1 MDHKLFQ
8 PTLINHATQY
18 ENGDRM
24 NAPWVEKYRPQTLDE
39 VVGQEHTILRLKR
52 YVNEGNMPNLMFTG
66 PAGVGKTTTAIA
78 LAKEM
83 LGEYWRQN
91 FLELNA
97 SDARGIDTVRND
109 IKSFCRLKAV
119 GSPFRIIF
127 LDEVDN
133 MTKDAQHALRREME
147 MYTKTSSFILS
158 CNYSS
163 KIIDPIQSRCAIFR
177 FVPVKGHQIIK
188 RLEYI
193 AQAEDLKISTAAIE
207 SIVYFAEG
215 DMRRAVNILQA
226 SSSAGEEITDESVDE
241 VVSKA
246 KPKDVK
252 KIVNKALDGD
262 FIGARE
268 LLRDVMV
275 VQGTSGEDMVTQI
288 YQEVSKMALDG
299 TLNEDIYINLVE
311 SIGETDYRIRE
322 GSNPRIQLEAL
333 LTKFLINSK
342 AD

>member
-1 MDHKLFQ
+1 MVK
-8 PTLINHATQY
+8 
-18 ENGDRM
+18 NGDEM
-24 NAPWVEKYRPQTLDE
+24 NGPWVEKYRPQTLDE
-39 VVGQEHTILRLKR
+39 VVGQDHIIHRLKR
-52 YVNEGNMPNLMFTG
+52 YIDEGSMPNLMFTG

-78 LAKEM
+78 LAKAV
-83 LGEYWRQN
+83 LGEYWKQN

-97 SDARGIDTVRND
+97 SDARGIDTVRNN
-109 IKSFCRLKAV
+109 IKNFCRLKAV
-119 GSPFRIIF
+119 GAPFRIIF

-177 FVPVKGHQIIK
+177 FAPVKGNQIIK
-188 RLEYI
+188 RLEKI
-193 AQAEDLKISTAAIE
+193 AEAENLKVSPGAIE

-226 SSSAGEEITDESVDE
+226 SSSMEEELTEESVHE

-246 KPKDVK
+246 KPKDVR

-262 FIGARE
+262 FMGARD
-268 LLRDVMV
+268 LLREVMV

-288 YQEVSKMALDG
+288 YQEVSRMAM
-299 TLNEDIYINLVE
+299 EDMIPTDKYIRLIE
-311 SIGETDYRIRE
+311 SIGEYDYRIRE

-333 LTKFLINSK
+333 LTKFLLK
-342 AD
+342 

>member
-1 MDHKLFQ
+1 
-8 PTLINHATQY
+8 
-18 ENGDRM
+18 M
-24 NAPWVEKYRPQTLDE
+24 NRPWVEKYRPQTLEE
-39 VVGQEHTILRLKR
+39 VVGQDHIIQRLKQ
-52 YVNEGNMPNLMFTG
+52 YVNEESMPNLMFTG

-78 LAKEM
+78 LAKAM
-83 LGEYWRQN
+83 LGEYWKQN

-97 SDARGIDTVRND
+97 SDARGIDTVRKD

-177 FVPVKGHQIIK
+177 FAPIKGHQVIQ
-188 RLEYI
+188 RLEKI
-193 AQAEDLKISTAAIE
+193 ANTENIQHTPGTLE

-215 DMRRAVNILQA
+215 DMRRAVNILQSTA
-226 SSSAGEEITDESVDE
+226 TMGTEITEEHVHD

-246 KPKDVK
+246 KPKDVRR
-252 KIVNKALDGD
+252 IINMALDGD
-262 FIGARE
+262 FMGSRD
-268 LLRDVMV
+268 LLREVMV
-275 VQGTSGEDMVTQI
+275 VQGTSGEDMITQV
-288 YQEVSKMALDG
+288 YQEVSRMSMDDLIG
-299 TLNEDIYINLVE
+299 SEEYINLVGH
-311 SIGETDYRIRE
+311 IGEYDFRIRE
-322 GSNPRIQLEAL
+322 GANPRIQLESL
-333 LTKFLINSK
+333 LTKFLPKEK

>member
-1 MDHKLFQ
+1 MV
-8 PTLINHATQY
+8 IY
-18 ENGDRM
+18 MNG
-24 NAPWVEKYRPQTLDE
+24 PWVEKYRPQTLDE
-39 VVGQEHTILRLKR
+39 VVGQDHIIQRLKQ
-52 YVNEGNMPNLMFTG
+52 YVSGESMPNLMFTG

-78 LAKEM
+78 LAKAM
-83 LGEYWRQN
+83 LGEYWKQN

-97 SDARGIDTVRND
+97 SDARGIDTVRKD

-119 GSPFRIIF
+119 GAPFRIIF

-177 FVPVKGHQIIK
+177 FAPIKGHQVVS
-188 RLEYI
+188 RLEQI
-193 AQAEDLKISTAAIE
+193 AEAENVKYTPGSLE

-215 DMRRAVNILQA
+215 DMRRAVNILQSTA
-226 SSSAGEEITDESVDE
+226 SMGEEITDDNVHE

-246 KPKDVK
+246 KPQDVRR
-252 KIVNKALDGD
+252 IVNLALDGD
-262 FIGARE
+262 FMGARD
-268 LLRDVMV
+268 LLREVMV

-288 YQEVSKMALDG
+288 YQEVSRMAMQDAIDEQ
-299 TLNEDIYINLVE
+299 TYMNLITNISE
-311 SIGETDYRIRE
+311 YDFRIRE
-322 GSNPRIQLEAL
+322 GANPRIQLEAL
-333 LTKFLINSK
+333 ITKFLSK
-342 AD
+342 SRAD

>member
-1 MDHKLFQ
+1 M
-8 PTLINHATQY
+8 
-18 ENGDRM
+18 NG
-24 NAPWVEKYRPQTLDE
+24 PWVEKYRPQTLDE
-39 VVGQEHTILRLKR
+39 VVGQEHIIQRLKQ
-52 YVNEGNMPNLMFTG
+52 YIHEESMPNLMFTG

-78 LAKEM
+78 LAKAM
-83 LGEYWRQN
+83 LGEYWKQN

-97 SDARGIDTVRND
+97 SDARGIETVRKD

-119 GSPFRIIF
+119 GAPFRIIF

-177 FVPVKGHQIIK
+177 FAPIKGHQVIQ
-188 RLEYI
+188 RLEII
-193 AQAEDLKISTAAIE
+193 AKAENVNYTPGTLE

-215 DMRRAVNILQA
+215 DMRRAVNILQSTA
-226 SSSAGEEITDESVDE
+226 SMGEEVTEETVHD

-246 KPKDVK
+246 KPKDVRR
-252 KIVNKALDGD
+252 IVNMALDGD
-262 FIGARE
+262 FMGARD
-268 LLRDVMV
+268 LLREVMV

-288 YQEVSKMALDG
+288 YQEVSRMAVDDLIASD
-299 TLNEDIYINLVE
+299 EYIKLVE
-311 SIGETDYRIRE
+311 NIGEYDFRIRE
-322 GSNPRIQLEAL
+322 GANPRIQLEAL
-333 LTKFLINSK
+333 LTKFLPKEK

>member
-1 MDHKLFQ
+1 M
-8 PTLINHATQY
+8 
-18 ENGDRM
+18 NGDKM
-24 NAPWVEKYRPQTLDE
+24 KGPWVEKYRPQTLEE
-39 VVGQEHTILRLKR
+39 VVGQDHIIQRLKR
-52 YVNEGNMPNLMFTG
+52 YVKDKSMPNLMFTG

-78 LAKEM
+78 LAKEI
-83 LGEYWRQN
+83 LGEYWKQN

-97 SDARGIDTVRND
+97 SDARGIDTVRKD
-109 IKSFCRLKAV
+109 IKSFCRLKAM
-119 GSPFRIIF
+119 GAPFRIIF

-177 FVPVKGHQIIK
+177 FAPIKGHEVIK
-188 RLEYI
+188 RLEI
-193 AQAEDLKISTAAIE
+193 ISQTENVNYTAGALE

-215 DMRRAVNILQA
+215 DMRRGVNILQ
-226 SSSAGEEITDESVDE
+226 SSASLGEEITEESVHE

-246 KPKDVK
+246 RPRDVRR
-252 KIVNKALDGD
+252 IINLAIDGD
-262 FIGARE
+262 FMGARD
-268 LLRDVMV
+268 LLREVMV

-288 YQEVSKMALDG
+288 YQEVSRMAMDDLMSAE
-299 TLNEDIYINLVE
+299 NYIYMVDN
-311 SIGETDYRIRE
+311 IGKYDYRIRE
-322 GSNPRIQLEAL
+322 GANPRIQLEAL
-333 LTKFLINSK
+333 LTKFLPKEK

>member
-1 MDHKLFQ
+1 M
-8 PTLINHATQY
+8 
-18 ENGDRM
+18 NG
-24 NAPWVEKYRPQTLDE
+24 PWVEKYRPQDLDE
-39 VVGQEHTILRLKR
+39 VVGQDHIIQRLKQ
-52 YVNEGNMPNLMFTG
+52 YINQEGMPNLMFTG

-78 LAKEM
+78 LAKAM
-83 LGEYWRQN
+83 LGEYWKQN

-97 SDARGIDTVRND
+97 SDARGIETVRKD

-119 GSPFRIIF
+119 GAPFRIIF

-177 FVPVKGHQIIK
+177 FAPIKGHQVVQ
-188 RLEYI
+188 RLEQI
-193 AQAEDLKISTAAIE
+193 AKMENVNYAPGTLE

-215 DMRRAVNILQA
+215 DMRRAVNILQSTA
-226 SSSAGEEITDESVDE
+226 SMGDEITEETVHD

-246 KPKDVK
+246 KPKDVRR
-252 KIVNKALDGD
+252 IINLALDGD
-262 FIGARE
+262 FMGARD
-268 LLRDVMV
+268 LLREVMV
-275 VQGTSGEDMVTQI
+275 VQGTSGEDMITQI
-288 YQEVSKMALDG
+288 YQDVSKMATDDLISS
-299 TLNEDIYINLVE
+299 EEYIKLVE
-311 SIGETDYRIRE
+311 YIGECDFRIRE
-322 GSNPRIQLEAL
+322 GANPRIQLEAL
-333 LTKFLINSK
+333 LTKFLPKK

>member
-1 MDHKLFQ
+1 M
-8 PTLINHATQY
+8 
-18 ENGDRM
+18 
-24 NAPWVEKYRPQTLDE
+24 EKYRPQTLEE
-39 VVGQEHTILRLKR
+39 VVGQDHIIHRLKQ
-52 YVNEGNMPNLMFTG
+52 YINEANMPNLMFTG

-78 LAKEM
+78 LAKAM
-83 LGEYWRQN
+83 LGEYWKQN

-97 SDARGIDTVRND
+97 SDARGIETVRKD

-177 FVPVKGHQIIK
+177 FAPIKGHQVIQ
-188 RLEYI
+188 RLEII
-193 AQAEDLKISTAAIE
+193 AKAENVNYAPGTLE

-215 DMRRAVNILQA
+215 DMRRAVNILQSTA
-226 SSSAGEEITDESVDE
+226 SMGEEITEETVHD

-246 KPKDVK
+246 KPKDVRR
-252 KIVNKALDGD
+252 IVNLALDGD
-262 FIGARE
+262 FMGARD
-268 LLRDVMV
+268 LLREVMV
-275 VQGTSGEDMVTQI
+275 VQGTSGEDMVTQV
-288 YQEVSKMALDG
+288 YQEVSRMAMDDLISS
-299 TLNEDIYINLVE
+299 EDYIKLVE
-311 SIGETDYRIRE
+311 HIGEYDFRIRE
-322 GSNPRIQLEAL
+322 GANPRIQLEAL
-333 LTKFLINSK
+333 LTKFLPKEK